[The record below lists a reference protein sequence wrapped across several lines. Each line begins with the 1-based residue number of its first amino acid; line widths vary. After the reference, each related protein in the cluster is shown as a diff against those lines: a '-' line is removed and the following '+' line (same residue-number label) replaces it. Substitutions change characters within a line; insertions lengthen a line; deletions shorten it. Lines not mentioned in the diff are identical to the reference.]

1 MAGIKWEQGDGSRL
15 ETNEN
20 SCVAN
25 AHFGCEV
32 ARNYPRTYLP
42 LRMEKKIPLAQVGW
56 LRITVSKET
65 LSRTRE
71 KKGNAKSLQKRRSVR
86 DHLYSDLSVRVAR
99 CRHINCVY

>member
-42 LRMEKKIPLAQVGW
+42 LRMKKKIPS
-56 LRITVSKET
+56 VSSNRT
-65 LSRTRE
+65 LVRAGRNSR
-71 KKGNAKSLQKRRSVR
+71 
-86 DHLYSDLSVRVAR
+86 
-99 CRHINCVY
+99 